1 LDELIPRT
9 LLEIRNIWNEDN
21 SFNMPIILAAGGI
34 TTGADI
40 VRYLK
45 LGAEGVVMVI
55 TKFS

>member
-1 LDELIPRT
+1 
-9 LLEIRNIWNEDN
+9 
-21 SFNMPIILAAGGI
+21 MPIILAAGGI